1 MEQKPEPHVLGII
14 AITLAVLALLGS
26 WIPLL
31 NYISCI
37 LGLVALVLGII
48 ELCNNWKTKKT
59 LGIVSTAL
67 AVSAIG
73 ISLTTQSFF
82 GTMVEELYTDYE
94 TYVEDT
100 EDYTESEF
108 TWTQKDYNDLVL
120 GDGATGAGGTN
131 LKDVASR
138 FGEPTSTSDDISE
151 TDTKK
156 LQTKTYYY
164 ESDLTEDYRTITVT
178 LTFVK
183 QENGDWLLVTKSA
196 TNLDIQPQEPEQ
208 ETVT

>member
-82 GTMVEELYTDYE
+82 GTMVE
-94 TYVEDT
+94 
-100 EDYTESEF
+100 
-108 TWTQKDYNDLVL
+108 
-120 GDGATGAGGTN
+120 
-131 LKDVASR
+131 
-138 FGEPTSTSDDISE
+138 
-151 TDTKK
+151 
-156 LQTKTYYY
+156 
-164 ESDLTEDYRTITVT
+164 
-178 LTFVK
+178 
-183 QENGDWLLVTKSA
+183 
-196 TNLDIQPQEPEQ
+196 
-208 ETVT
+208 